1 MASVGVIEHETENQK
16 EKLGNIVEERKVV
29 EGGNR
34 KMNECDGE
42 RRSNVFKKLPGV

>member
-34 KMNECDGE
+34 KMNGV
-42 RRSNVFKKLPGV
+42 RWGKKK